1 MCRGPTLTEVIMA
14 SNGSGIDRRKFLILG
29 AATSGLAI
37 GGCGRADEVMA
48 DVGDLEMRYR
58 PLGGTGLKVSAVSFG
73 TYGFENPALLSAA
86 LDAGMTTVCTSGSY
100 QNGRAE
106 EAIGKAIGT
115 IGDRR
120 DELVLFTGAVVK
132 SGATKQSVLDSID
145 ASLRRLQTD
154 HVEIFRITGVDS
166 PDDLRVDALYE
177 AFEEARAAGKVSH
190 LGLSGHHGGMQEVL
204 NAAIDD
210 GRFEVLFTKYD
221 FASYPDQD
229 EILSRA
235 STKGI
240 GTLVFKTGAGNRKKE
255 IKDLEKGGLSYSQ
268 ATVKWALT
276 NPNVASVCVGIT
288 NFGQIREY
296 AEAAGSKLTDPE
308 VAMLRNYAGEMYDK
322 YCRFC
327 STCEASCPHEVAV
340 ADVMRYAMYFKYYG
354 REKDSMELY
363 GKLPGGCSAASCD
376 GCSGPC
382 DSVCPFGRRVKDEL
396 VEAHQLLSFARA

>member
-1 MCRGPTLTEVIMA
+1 MA
-14 SNGSGIDRRKFLILG
+14 ANGSGIDRRKFLKLG

-73 TYGFENPALLSAA
+73 SYGFDNPALLSAA
-86 LDAGMTTVCTSGSY
+86 LDAGMTTICTSGSY
-100 QNGRAE
+100 QNGTAE

-115 IGDRR
+115 IGGRR

-132 SGATKQSVLDSID
+132 GGASKQSVLDSID

-154 HVEIFRITGVDS
+154 HVEIFRITGVSS
-166 PDDLRVDALYE
+166 PEDLRVEALYE
-177 AFEEARAAGKVSH
+177 AFEEAKTAGKVSH
-190 LGLSGHHGGMQEVL
+190 LGLSGHHGGMQDVL

-210 GRFEVLFTKYD
+210 GRYEVLFTKYD

-235 STKGI
+235 SGKGI
-240 GTLVFKTGAGNRKKE
+240 GTLVFKTGAGNREKE
-255 IKDLEKGGLSYSQ
+255 IKDLEAGGLSYKQ
-268 ATVKWALT
+268 ATIKWALT
-276 NPNVASVCVGIT
+276 NPNVASVCVKIT
-288 NFGQIREY
+288 NFSQIREY
-296 AEAAGSKLTDPE
+296 AEAVSAKITEPE
-308 VAMLRNYAGEMYDK
+308 IAMLRNYASQMYDK

-327 STCEASCPHEVAV
+327 STCEASCPHQVAV

-363 GKLPGGCSAASCD
+363 GRLRGGCTAAACD
-376 GCSGPC
+376 GCSAPC
-382 DSVCPFGRRVKDEL
+382 DAACPFGRQVKEEL

>member
-1 MCRGPTLTEVIMA
+1 MA
-14 SNGSGIDRRKFLILG
+14 SNGSGIDRRRFLKLG

-37 GGCGRADEVMA
+37 GGCGRANDVMA
-48 DVGDLEMRYR
+48 DVSDLEMRFR

-73 TYGFENPALLSAA
+73 SYGFDNPALLSAA
-86 LDAGMTTVCTSGSY
+86 LDAGMTTICTSSSY

-106 EAIGKAIGT
+106 ETIGKAIGT
-115 IGDRR
+115 IGGRR

-132 SGATKQSVLDSID
+132 AGASKQSVLDSID

-154 HVEIFRITGVDS
+154 HVEIFRITGVNS
-166 PDDLRVDALYE
+166 PEALRVAGLYE

-190 LGLSGHHGGMQEVL
+190 LGLSGHHGGMQDVL

-210 GRFEVLFTKYD
+210 GRYEVLFTKYD

-229 EILSRA
+229 EILKRA
-235 STKGI
+235 SGKGI
-240 GTLVFKTGAGNRKKE
+240 GTLVFKTGAGNREKE
-255 IKDLEKGGLSYSQ
+255 IKDLEADGLSYKQ
-268 ATVKWALT
+268 ATIKWALT
-276 NPNVASVCVGIT
+276 NPNVASVCVKIT
-288 NFGQIREY
+288 NFSQIREY
-296 AEAAGSKLTDPE
+296 AEAASSKITEPE
-308 VAMLRNYAGEMYDK
+308 IAMLRNYAGQMYDK

-363 GKLPGGCSAASCD
+363 GKLPGECSAAACD
-376 GCSGPC
+376 GCTAPC
-382 DSVCPFGRRVKDEL
+382 DSACPFGRQVKEEL
-396 VEAHQLLSFARA
+396 VEAHRLLSFARA

>member
-1 MCRGPTLTEVIMA
+1 MA
-14 SNGSGIDRRKFLILG
+14 TNRNGIDRRKFLKLG

-37 GGCGRADEVMA
+37 GGCGRVDDVMA
-48 DVGDLEMRYR
+48 DVSDLEMRFR
-58 PLGGTGLKVSAVSFG
+58 PLGATGLKVSAVSFG
-73 TYGFENPALLSAA
+73 SYGFDNPALLSAG
-86 LDAGMTTVCTSGSY
+86 LDAGMTTICTSGSY

-115 IGDRR
+115 IGGRR

-132 SGATKQSVLDSID
+132 AGASKQSVLDSID

-154 HVEIFRITGVDS
+154 RVEIFRITSVNS
-166 PDDLRVDALYE
+166 PEELRVDALYE
-177 AFEEARAAGKVSH
+177 AFEEAKAAGKVAH
-190 LGLSGHHGGMQEVL
+190 LGLSGHHGGMQDVL

-210 GRFEVLFTKYD
+210 GRYEVLFTKYD

-235 STKGI
+235 SSKGI
-240 GTLVFKTGAGNRKKE
+240 GTLVFKTGAGNREKE
-255 IKDLEKGGLSYSQ
+255 IKDLEAGGLSYKQ
-268 ATVKWALT
+268 ATIKWALT
-276 NPNVASVCVGIT
+276 NPNVASVCVKIS
-288 NFGQIREY
+288 NFSQIREY
-296 AEAAGSKLTDPE
+296 AEAAGSKITEPE
-308 VAMLRNYAGEMYDK
+308 VAMLKTYAEQMYDK

-363 GKLPGGCSAASCD
+363 GKLPGECSAAACD
-376 GCSGPC
+376 GCSAPC
-382 DSVCPFGRRVKDEL
+382 ESSCPFGRQVKEEL

>member
-1 MCRGPTLTEVIMA
+1 MV
-14 SNGSGIDRRKFLILG
+14 SNGSGIDRRKFLKLG
-29 AATSGLAI
+29 AATSGLAM
-37 GGCGRADEVMA
+37 GGCGGVDDVMA
-48 DVGDLEMRYR
+48 DVSDLEMRYR

-73 TYGFENPALLSAA
+73 SYGFDNPALLSAA
-86 LDAGMTTVCTSGSY
+86 LDAGMTTICTSGSY

-115 IGDRR
+115 IGGRR

-132 SGATKQSVLDSID
+132 SGASKQSVLDSID

-154 HVEIFRITGVDS
+154 RVEIFRITGVSS
-166 PDDLRVDALYE
+166 PEDLAVDALYE
-177 AFEEARAAGKVSH
+177 AFEEAKAAGKVSH
-190 LGLSGHHGGMQEVL
+190 LGLSGHHGGMQDVL

-210 GRFEVLFTKYD
+210 GRYEVLLTKYD

-235 STKGI
+235 NGKGI
-240 GTLVFKTGAGNRKKE
+240 GTLVFKTGAGNREKE
-255 IKDLEKGGLSYSQ
+255 IKDLEAGGLSYKQ
-268 ATVKWALT
+268 ATIKWALT
-276 NPNVASVCVGIT
+276 NPNVASVCVKIT
-288 NFGQIREY
+288 NFSQIREY
-296 AEAAGSKLTDPE
+296 AEAVSSKITEPE
-308 VAMLRNYAGEMYDK
+308 IAMLRTYAGQMYDK

-363 GKLPGGCSAASCD
+363 GKLPGGCSAASCE
-376 GCSGPC
+376 GCNAPC
-382 DSVCPFGRRVKDEL
+382 ESSCPFGRQVKNEL
-396 VEAHQLLSFARA
+396 VEAHQLLSFARV

>member
-1 MCRGPTLTEVIMA
+1 MA
-14 SNGSGIDRRKFLILG
+14 ANGSGIDRRKFLKLG

-37 GGCGRADEVMA
+37 GGCGRTDEVMA
-48 DVGDLEMRYR
+48 DVSDLEMRYR

-73 TYGFENPALLSAA
+73 SYGFDNPALLSAA
-86 LDAGMTTVCTSGSY
+86 LDAGMTTICTSGSY

-115 IGDRR
+115 IGGRR

-132 SGATKQSVLDSID
+132 SGASKQSVLDSID

-154 HVEIFRITGVDS
+154 HVEIFRITGVSS
-166 PDDLRVDALYE
+166 PENLQVGALYE

-190 LGLSGHHGGMQEVL
+190 LGLSGHHGGMQDVL

-210 GRFEVLFTKYD
+210 GRYEVLFTKYD

-229 EILSRA
+229 EILKRA
-235 STKGI
+235 SGKGI
-240 GTLVFKTGAGNRKKE
+240 GTLVFKTGAGNREKE
-255 IKDLEKGGLSYSQ
+255 IKDLEAGGLSYKQ
-268 ATVKWALT
+268 ATIKWALT
-276 NPNVASVCVGIT
+276 NPNVASVCVKIT
-288 NFGQIREY
+288 NFAQIREY
-296 AEAAGSKLTDPE
+296 AEAASSKITEPE
-308 VAMLRNYAGEMYDK
+308 IAMLRTYAGQMYDK

-327 STCEASCPHEVAV
+327 STCEASCPNQVAV

-363 GKLPGGCSAASCD
+363 GMLPGECSAAACD
-376 GCSGPC
+376 GCSAPC
-382 DSVCPFGRRVKDEL
+382 EPTCPFGRQVKEEL

>member
-1 MCRGPTLTEVIMA
+1 MA
-14 SNGSGIDRRKFLILG
+14 SNGSGIDRRRFLKLG
-29 AATSGLAI
+29 VATSGLAI
-37 GGCGRADEVMA
+37 GGCGRANDVMA
-48 DVGDLEMRYR
+48 DVSDLEMRFR

-73 TYGFENPALLSAA
+73 SYGFDNPALLSAA
-86 LDAGMTTVCTSGSY
+86 LDAGMTTICTSGSY

-115 IGDRR
+115 IGGRR

-132 SGATKQSVLDSID
+132 AGASKQSVLDSID

-154 HVEIFRITGVDS
+154 HVEIFRITGVNS
-166 PDDLRVDALYE
+166 PEALQVAALYE

-190 LGLSGHHGGMQEVL
+190 LGLSGHHGGMQDVL

-210 GRFEVLFTKYD
+210 GRYEVLFTKYD

-229 EILSRA
+229 EILKRA
-235 STKGI
+235 SGKGI
-240 GTLVFKTGAGNRKKE
+240 GTLVFKTGAGNREKE
-255 IKDLEKGGLSYSQ
+255 IKDLEAGGLSYKQ
-268 ATVKWALT
+268 ATIKWALT
-276 NPNVASVCVGIT
+276 NPNVASVCVKIT
-288 NFGQIREY
+288 NFSQIREY
-296 AEAAGSKLTDPE
+296 AEAASSKITEPE
-308 VAMLRNYAGEMYDK
+308 IAMLRNYAGQMYDK

-363 GKLPGGCSAASCD
+363 GKLPGECSAAACD
-376 GCSGPC
+376 GCTAPC
-382 DSVCPFGRRVKDEL
+382 DSACPFGRQVKEEL
-396 VEAHQLLSFARA
+396 VEAHRLLSFARA

>member
-1 MCRGPTLTEVIMA
+1 MA
-14 SNGSGIDRRKFLILG
+14 SNGSGIDRRRFLKLG

-37 GGCGRADEVMA
+37 GGCGRANDVMA
-48 DVGDLEMRYR
+48 DVSDLEMRFR

-73 TYGFENPALLSAA
+73 SYGFDNPALLSAA
-86 LDAGMTTVCTSGSY
+86 LDAGMTTICTSGSY

-115 IGDRR
+115 IGGRR

-132 SGATKQSVLDSID
+132 AGASKQSVLDSID

-154 HVEIFRITGVDS
+154 HVEIFRITGVNS
-166 PDDLRVDALYE
+166 PEALRVAALYE

-190 LGLSGHHGGMQEVL
+190 LGLSGHHGGMQDVL

-210 GRFEVLFTKYD
+210 GRYEVLFTKYD

-229 EILSRA
+229 EILKRA
-235 STKGI
+235 SGKGI
-240 GTLVFKTGAGNRKKE
+240 GTLVFKTGAGNREKE
-255 IKDLEKGGLSYSQ
+255 IKDLEAGGLSYKQ
-268 ATVKWALT
+268 ATIKWALT
-276 NPNVASVCVGIT
+276 NPNVASVCVKIT
-288 NFGQIREY
+288 NFSQIREY
-296 AEAAGSKLTDPE
+296 AEAASSKITEPE
-308 VAMLRNYAGEMYDK
+308 IAMLRNYAGQMYDK

-363 GKLPGGCSAASCD
+363 GKLPGECSAAACD
-376 GCSGPC
+376 GCTAPC
-382 DSVCPFGRRVKDEL
+382 DSACPFGRQVKEEL
-396 VEAHQLLSFARA
+396 VEAHRLLSFARA

>member
-1 MCRGPTLTEVIMA
+1 MV
-14 SNGSGIDRRKFLILG
+14 SNGRGIDRRRFLKLG

-37 GGCGRADEVMA
+37 GGCGRVDDVMA
-48 DVGDLEMRYR
+48 DVSDLEMRFR

-73 TYGFENPALLSAA
+73 SYGFDNPALLSAA
-86 LDAGMTTVCTSGSY
+86 LDAGMTTICTSGSY

-115 IGDRR
+115 IGGRR

-132 SGATKQSVLDSID
+132 AGASKQSVLDSID

-154 HVEIFRITGVDS
+154 HVEIFRITGVNS
-166 PDDLRVDALYE
+166 PEALRVAALYE

-190 LGLSGHHGGMQEVL
+190 LGLSGHHGGMQDVL

-210 GRFEVLFTKYD
+210 GRYEVLFTKYD
-221 FASYPDQD
+221 FASYPDQN
-229 EILSRA
+229 EILKRA
-235 STKGI
+235 SGKGI
-240 GTLVFKTGAGNRKKE
+240 GTLVFKTGAGNREKE
-255 IKDLEKGGLSYSQ
+255 IKDLEAGGLSYKQ
-268 ATVKWALT
+268 ATIKWALT
-276 NPNVASVCVGIT
+276 NPNVASVCVKIT
-288 NFGQIREY
+288 NFSQIREY
-296 AEAAGSKLTDPE
+296 AEAASSKITEPE
-308 VAMLRNYAGEMYDK
+308 IAMLRNYAGQMYDK

-363 GKLPGGCSAASCD
+363 GKLPGECSAAACD
-376 GCSGPC
+376 GCTAPC
-382 DSVCPFGRRVKDEL
+382 DSACPFGRQVKEEL
-396 VEAHQLLSFARA
+396 VEAHRLLSFAWA

>member
-1 MCRGPTLTEVIMA
+1 MEVSMVSDGI
-14 SNGSGIDRRKFLILG
+14 GIDRRKFLKLG
-29 AATSGLAI
+29 AATSSLAI
-37 GGCGRADEVMA
+37 GGCGRADEVNA
-48 DVGDLEMRYR
+48 EVSDLEMQYR

-73 TYGFENPALLSAA
+73 TYGFDNPDLLSAA
-86 LDAGMTTVCTSGSY
+86 LDAGMTTICTSSSY

-106 EAIGKAIGT
+106 EAVGNAIRT

-132 SGATKQSVLDSID
+132 SGAKKQSVLDSID

-154 HVEIFRITGVDS
+154 RVEIFRITGVSS

-221 FASYPDQD
+221 FASYPDQE
-229 EILSRA
+229 EILGRA
-235 STKGI
+235 SSKGI
-240 GTLVFKTGAGNRKKE
+240 GTLVFKTGAGNREQE
-255 IKDLEKGGLSYSQ
+255 IKDLEAGGLSYRQ

-276 NPNVASVCVGIT
+276 NSNVASVCVGIT
-288 NFGQIREY
+288 NFSQIREY
-296 AEAAGSKLTDPE
+296 AKAAGSKITEPE
-308 VAMLRNYAGEMYDK
+308 IAMLRDYAGQMYDK

-363 GKLPGGCSAASCD
+363 GALPKGCSAAVCN
-376 GCSGPC
+376 GCSAPC
-382 DSVCPFGRRVKDEL
+382 ESACPFGRKVKDEL
-396 VEAHQLLSFARA
+396 VEAHRLLSFARA

>member
-1 MCRGPTLTEVIMA
+1 MA
-14 SNGSGIDRRKFLILG
+14 SNGSGIDRRRFLKLG
-29 AATSGLAI
+29 VATSGLAI
-37 GGCGRADEVMA
+37 GGCGRANDVMA
-48 DVGDLEMRYR
+48 DVSDLEMRFR

-73 TYGFENPALLSAA
+73 SYGFDNPALRSAA
-86 LDAGMTTVCTSGSY
+86 LDAGMTTICTSGSY

-115 IGDRR
+115 IGGRR

-132 SGATKQSVLDSID
+132 AGASKQSVLDSID

-154 HVEIFRITGVDS
+154 HVEIFRITGVNS
-166 PDDLRVDALYE
+166 PEALQVAALYE

-190 LGLSGHHGGMQEVL
+190 LGLSGHHGGMQDVL

-210 GRFEVLFTKYD
+210 GRYEVLFTKYD

-229 EILSRA
+229 EILKRA
-235 STKGI
+235 SGKGI
-240 GTLVFKTGAGNRKKE
+240 GTLVFKTGAGNREKE
-255 IKDLEKGGLSYSQ
+255 IKDLEAGGLSYKQ
-268 ATVKWALT
+268 ATIKWALT
-276 NPNVASVCVGIT
+276 NPNVASVCVKIT
-288 NFGQIREY
+288 NFSQIREY
-296 AEAAGSKLTDPE
+296 AEAASSKITEPE
-308 VAMLRNYAGEMYDK
+308 IAMLRNYAGQMYDK

-363 GKLPGGCSAASCD
+363 GKLPGECSAAACD
-376 GCSGPC
+376 GCTAPC
-382 DSVCPFGRRVKDEL
+382 DSACPFGRQVKEEL
-396 VEAHQLLSFARA
+396 VEAHRLLSFARA

>member
-1 MCRGPTLTEVIMA
+1 MA
-14 SNGSGIDRRKFLILG
+14 TNGSGIDRRNFLKLG

-37 GGCGRADEVMA
+37 GGCGRVDDVMA
-48 DVGDLEMRYR
+48 DVSDLEMRYR

-73 TYGFENPALLSAA
+73 SYGFDNPALLSAA
-86 LDAGMTTVCTSGSY
+86 LDAGMTTICTSGSY

-115 IGDRR
+115 IGGRR

-132 SGATKQSVLDSID
+132 SGASKQSVLDSID

-154 HVEIFRITGVDS
+154 HVEIFRITGVSS

-177 AFEEARAAGKVSH
+177 AIEEAKAVGKVSH
-190 LGLSGHHGGMQEVL
+190 LGLSGHHGGMQDVL

-210 GRFEVLFTKYD
+210 GRYEVLFTKYD

-235 STKGI
+235 SGRGI
-240 GTLVFKTGAGNRKKE
+240 GTLVFKTGAGNREKE
-255 IKDLEKGGLSYSQ
+255 IKDLEAGGLSYKQ
-268 ATVKWALT
+268 ATIKWALT
-276 NPNVASVCVGIT
+276 NPNVASVCVKIT
-288 NFGQIREY
+288 NFSQIREY
-296 AEAAGSKLTDPE
+296 AEAVSSKITEPE
-308 VAMLRNYAGEMYDK
+308 IAMLRNYAGQMYDK

-327 STCEASCPHEVAV
+327 STCEAGCPHEVRV

-363 GKLPGGCSAASCD
+363 GKLPGECSAASCE
-376 GCSGPC
+376 GCTAPC
-382 DSVCPFGRRVKDEL
+382 ESSCPFGRQVKEEL
-396 VEAHQLLSFARA
+396 VEAHRLLSFARV

>member
-1 MCRGPTLTEVIMA
+1 MA
-14 SNGSGIDRRKFLILG
+14 SNGNGIDRRKFLKLG

-37 GGCGRADEVMA
+37 GGCGRAEEVMA

-73 TYGFENPALLSAA
+73 SYGFYNPALLSAA
-86 LDAGMTTVCTSGSY
+86 LEAGMTTICTSGSY

-115 IGDRR
+115 IGGRR

-132 SGATKQSVLDSID
+132 SGASKQSVLDSID

-154 HVEIFRITGVDS
+154 RVEIFRITGVSS
-166 PDDLRVDALYE
+166 PDDLAGDALYE
-177 AFEEARAAGKVSH
+177 AFEESMAAGKGAH
-190 LGLSGHHGGMQEVL
+190 LGLSGHHGGMQDVL

-210 GRFEVLFTKYD
+210 GRYEVLFTKYD

-229 EILSRA
+229 DILSRA
-235 STKGI
+235 SGKGI
-240 GTLVFKTGAGNRKKE
+240 GTLVFKTGAGNREKE
-255 IKDLEKGGLSYSQ
+255 IKDLEAGGLSYKQ
-268 ATVKWALT
+268 ATIKWALT
-276 NPNVASVCVGIT
+276 NPNVASVCVKVT
-288 NFGQIREY
+288 NFSQIREY
-296 AEAAGSKLTDPE
+296 AEAVSSKITEPE
-308 VAMLRNYAGEMYDK
+308 IAMLRNYAGQMYDK

-363 GKLPGGCSAASCD
+363 GKLPGGCSAATCD
-376 GCSGPC
+376 GCSGHC
-382 DSVCPFGRRVKDEL
+382 DSACPFGRQVKDEL
-396 VEAHQLLSFARA
+396 VEAHRLLSFARA